1 MHILFALSIKEYL
14 QPRGFSADVQHLS
27 AGAFGDF
34 ESMKN
39 SSRVLDECSVD
50 DDLDEKAEMRR
61 LGVLIFE
68 DLMTELNDG
77 DEYNFFNA
85 FVAARSDLFVS
96 VFGGHADF
104 CLHFPGTHI
113 IYKSSLEV
121 MGFTL
126 NGQHNTFDPEMFYK
140 NLFDGALRPAF
151 SLTNPGLCSPH
162 VICRRP

>member
-1 MHILFALSIKEYL
+1 L
-14 QPRGFSADVQHLS
+14 QPRGFSADMQHLS

-39 SSRVLDECSVD
+39 TSRVLAECSVD

-68 DLMTELNDG
+68 DLMIELYNDG

-126 NGQHNTFDPEMFYK
+126 NGQHKTFDPEMFYK
-140 NLFDGALRPAF
+140 NLFDGVLRPCLF
-151 SLTNPGLCSPH
+151 PH
-162 VICRRP
+162 EFRFVFPHYVVCRRA